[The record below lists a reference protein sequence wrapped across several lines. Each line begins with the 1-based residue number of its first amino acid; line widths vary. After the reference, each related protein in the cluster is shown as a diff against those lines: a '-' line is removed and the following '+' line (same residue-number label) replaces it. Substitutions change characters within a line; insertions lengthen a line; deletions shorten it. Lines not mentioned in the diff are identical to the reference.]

1 MTLNHQAAQAVI
13 TSLIPDGVIGGDA
26 LRAVA
31 ETAIQRYVQE
41 VESDDSTQYTFFP
54 TKDEMLVRINE
65 PAELEQFRAGYRLRR
80 DWHEPDEQGINAYV
94 IGNHLDNAMG
104 PTVERGFGELN
115 VVFGVEFEP
124 DTTGRTFTP
133 VAVVNLATLLS
144 WATDGHRAAVAE
156 DNLRREL

>member
-115 VVFGVEFEP
+115 VVLVHEQSSDASF
-124 DTTGRTFTP
+124 DRATFLP
-133 VAVVNLATLLS
+133 IAVVNLATLLS
-144 WATDGHRAAVAE
+144 WATDGVRAE
-156 DNLRREL
+156 RFLSRES